1 MSIKLIALDLDG
13 TLLNEEKKIS
23 AGNKAALK
31 KAHDMGV
38 KIVITTGRPL
48 AAIEN
53 ILEELELDN
62 EKEYSLAFN
71 GGLVQNNA
79 GQVLDQIGFT
89 LEDIRDIR
97 QVTKELGLPLDAIH
111 GGNAYLLPS
120 AHESLYPT
128 LGLLTYIPTPD
139 EDLPQDTIFNKAV
152 SACDAEY
159 LDSQIPNIPA
169 AFYDRFEIFK
179 SRSMLLEWSPK
190 GVHKASGLAKLI
202 EHLGLTRAE
211 VMACGDEEND
221 LTMIQWAGIGVAMG
235 NASEHIKSVADVVAL
250 MTNDEDAVAWAI
262 EQYVVSEDTNGII

>member
-13 TLLNEEKKIS
+13 TLLNEEKTIS

-48 AAIEN
+48 AAIEH
-53 ILEELELDN
+53 ILEELGLDN
-62 EKEYSLAFN
+62 ENEYSLTFN

-79 GQVLDQIGFT
+79 GQILDQIGFT
-89 LEDIRDIR
+89 LRDIMDIR
-97 QVTKELGLPLDAIH
+97 QVTNELGLPLDTIH

-120 AHESLYPT
+120 ARESLYPT

-139 EDLPQDTIFNKAV
+139 KDLPKDAIFNKAV
-152 SACDAEY
+152 SACDTEY
-159 LDSQIPNIPA
+159 LDGQIPNIPA
-169 AFYDRFEIFK
+169 EFYDRFEIFK

-190 GVHKASGLAKLI
+190 GVHKASGLEKLI
-202 EHLGLTRAE
+202 AHLGLTRDQ

-221 LTMIQWAGIGVAMG
+221 LTMIEWAGIGVAMG
-235 NASEHIKSVADVVAL
+235 NASDHIQSVADVVAP
-250 MTNDEDAVAWAI
+250 MTNNEDAVAWAI
-262 EQYVVSEDTNGII
+262 EKYVISEEANGTI